1 MMDVLSD
8 NIRKLFLRFL
18 LPSVG
23 GAVAIAAYSLIDT
36 IVIGQGVG
44 AIGTAALAV
53 FNPVFCLAQAIGL
66 ILGVG
71 GSVLMTKGRG
81 QERYGKA
88 NAYYT
93 ATIILTATVSI
104 IAWILMLL
112 FQKSVYIFFGADQS
126 LLPYVSEYGKWIVAI
141 FPLSVIIPVLS
152 SFIRCDGN
160 PKQVMVATLIG
171 AVINIFGDWFLVFP
185 MKMGMTGAAIAT
197 AFGSVVQAAILICYC
212 FTQKCNLKFE
222 MPFQIWRAFRK
233 IIENGMGS
241 GISQISIIVVSFIT
255 NNQIMKYANAD
266 SLAIYGMLST
276 IGSLLMGVYTGVGQ
290 AVQPIASANYG
301 AEKKE
306 RYWQAY
312 KVGMITAATFGF
324 VFLFLCELLPMEITH
339 IFMKTNANIE
349 MLAPNIVRVYGASF
363 FPLATT
369 IFVVMYL
376 QCINK
381 AAMASGIS
389 ILRGLILNSILL
401 YLLPLVWQSNGIWW
415 AIFAAEYIVGVFA
428 FLYLVVLYKQS
439 RRC

>member
-1 MMDVLSD
+1 
-8 NIRKLFLRFL
+8 
-18 LPSVG
+18 
-23 GAVAIAAYSLIDT
+23 
-36 IVIGQGVG
+36 
-44 AIGTAALAV
+44 
-53 FNPVFCLAQAIGL
+53 
-66 ILGVG
+66 
-71 GSVLMTKGRG
+71 
-81 QERYGKA
+81 
-88 NAYYT
+88 
-93 ATIILTATVSI
+93 
-104 IAWILMLL
+104 
-112 FQKSVYIFFGADQS
+112 
-126 LLPYVSEYGKWIVAI
+126 
-141 FPLSVIIPVLS
+141 
-152 SFIRCDGN
+152 
-160 PKQVMVATLIG
+160 
-171 AVINIFGDWFLVFP
+171 
-185 MKMGMTGAAIAT
+185 
-197 AFGSVVQAAILICYC
+197 
-212 FTQKCNLKFE
+212 
-222 MPFQIWRAFRK
+222 
-233 IIENGMGS
+233 
-241 GISQISIIVVSFIT
+241 
-255 NNQIMKYANAD
+255 MKYANAD
-266 SLAIYGMLST
+266 SLAIYDMLST

-349 MLAPNIVRVYGASF
+349 MLAPHIVRVYGASF

>member
-44 AIGTAALAV
+44 AVGTAALAV

-160 PKQVMVATLIG
+160 PKQVMV
-171 AVINIFGDWFLVFP
+171 
-185 MKMGMTGAAIAT
+185 
-197 AFGSVVQAAILICYC
+197 
-212 FTQKCNLKFE
+212 
-222 MPFQIWRAFRK
+222 
-233 IIENGMGS
+233 
-241 GISQISIIVVSFIT
+241 
-255 NNQIMKYANAD
+255 
-266 SLAIYGMLST
+266 
-276 IGSLLMGVYTGVGQ
+276 
-290 AVQPIASANYG
+290 
-301 AEKKE
+301 
-306 RYWQAY
+306 
-312 KVGMITAATFGF
+312 
-324 VFLFLCELLPMEITH
+324 FLFYE
-339 IFMKTNANIE
+339 
-349 MLAPNIVRVYGASF
+349 G
-363 FPLATT
+363 
-369 IFVVMYL
+369 
-376 QCINK
+376 
-381 AAMASGIS
+381 
-389 ILRGLILNSILL
+389 
-401 YLLPLVWQSNGIWW
+401 
-415 AIFAAEYIVGVFA
+415 
-428 FLYLVVLYKQS
+428 
-439 RRC
+439 